1 MGTTVTRAMIL
12 AAGRGERL
20 RPFTDHI
27 PKPLLE
33 VAGKPL
39 IVRHLESLAAAGI
52 RDVIINVG
60 HLGDVLMQALGTDWH
75 GVGIR
80 YSDERDGRLETG
92 GALVR
97 ALPLLGDAPFLL
109 VNGDI
114 CTDFPW
120 SRLCQPSASR
130 GHLVLVP
137 NPAQHPHGDFA
148 LRGGLVALTGEERH
162 TYAGIARLDPALF
175 RDFPEQSAPLAP
187 WLRRWIAAGLLEGT
201 LYRGRWTDVG
211 TVERL
216 LTARRE
222 CAEAA
227 GRGL

>member
-97 ALPLLGDAPFLL
+97 ALPLLGDAQ
-109 VNGDI
+109 
-114 CTDFPW
+114 
-120 SRLCQPSASR
+120 S
-130 GHLVLVP
+130 
-137 NPAQHPHGDFA
+137 
-148 LRGGLVALTGEERH
+148 LT
-162 TYAGIARLDPALF
+162 I
-175 RDFPEQSAPLAP
+175 
-187 WLRRWIAAGLLEGT
+187 
-201 LYRGRWTDVG
+201 
-211 TVERL
+211 
-216 LTARRE
+216 
-222 CAEAA
+222 
-227 GRGL
+227 